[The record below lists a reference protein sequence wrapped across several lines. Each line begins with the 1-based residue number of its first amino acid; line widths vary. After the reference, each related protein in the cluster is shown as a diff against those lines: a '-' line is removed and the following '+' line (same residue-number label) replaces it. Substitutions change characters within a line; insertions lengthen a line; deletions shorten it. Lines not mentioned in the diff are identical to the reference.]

1 MTKTYKDP
9 MDGETVV
16 SFYTHLK
23 LKSDDGEE
31 EDALLL
37 RVVPVDTLQKQWIF
51 SIYYTDGQLALM
63 EDNGDYVIRPSDM
76 DNDNFFDFLSDYS
89 SDTLNVEEVKKDI
102 TANDTGSF
110 SGYNVQGEQMYFSY
124 STLRVNEDWMLV
136 ACIPASSLIT
146 VKTDW
151 TLSTLIVVGVLFL
164 FYIDISYFWKLT
176 KQKDELQ
183 KELTEQLNIV
193 DGMVK
198 NEMKQNELLSI
209 ALEQAETANASKSSF
224 LTNMSHDIRTPMNGI
239 IGMTAIAATHLD
251 DPERVGDCLRKIT
264 MASKHLLGLINEVL
278 DMSKIESGKIDL
290 LEEEFNFSDLIDN
303 LLSMIKPQIQEHKHD
318 LEVNIHQVSH
328 EKVVGDSLRVQ
339 QVFMNLMSNAIKYTP
354 DGGKIRL
361 TISEKAIPQKKMGFY
376 EIIFEDNGIG
386 IEKEFQKKIFE
397 PFCRSADG
405 RISKIQ
411 GTGLGM
417 PIARN
422 IVRMMGGDIKVESEL
437 DVGSKFTATFFLKL
451 QDEEDVDYTE
461 FIDLPVLV
469 ADDEKISCESAC
481 SILDEMGMQ
490 SEWVLSGQEAVDR
503 VASRHESGND
513 FFAVILDWKMP
524 SMDGVETTRK
534 IRKIVG
540 KDVPIIIISAYDWS
554 DIEQEARRAGANAF
568 ISKPM
573 FKSRMVYLFKDLLSD
588 NKEKEESNESP
599 LGNFEDMDLSDKRVL
614 VVEDNELNAEIATEI
629 LEMTGVKVER
639 AENGSE
645 AVDKI
650 AESEEGYYDL
660 VFMDIQMPIMNGY
673 EAARAIRSLNRNDTN
688 MLPIIAMTANAFAE
702 DVESALGAG
711 MNAHIAKPLDM
722 EVLFRTLQ
730 KWMCMNKK

>member
-1 MTKTYKDP
+1 
-9 MDGETVV
+9 
-16 SFYTHLK
+16 
-23 LKSDDGEE
+23 
-31 EDALLL
+31 
-37 RVVPVDTLQKQWIF
+37 
-51 SIYYTDGQLALM
+51 
-63 EDNGDYVIRPSDM
+63 
-76 DNDNFFDFLSDYS
+76 
-89 SDTLNVEEVKKDI
+89 
-102 TANDTGSF
+102 
-110 SGYNVQGEQMYFSY
+110 
-124 STLRVNEDWMLV
+124 
-136 ACIPASSLIT
+136 
-146 VKTDW
+146 
-151 TLSTLIVVGVLFL
+151 
-164 FYIDISYFWKLT
+164 
-176 KQKDELQ
+176 
-183 KELTEQLNIV
+183 
-193 DGMVK
+193 
-198 NEMKQNELLSI
+198 
-209 ALEQAETANASKSSF
+209 
-224 LTNMSHDIRTPMNGI
+224 
-239 IGMTAIAATHLD
+239 
-251 DPERVGDCLRKIT
+251 
-264 MASKHLLGLINEVL
+264 
-278 DMSKIESGKIDL
+278 
-290 LEEEFNFSDLIDN
+290 
-303 LLSMIKPQIQEHKHD
+303 
-318 LEVNIHQVSH
+318 
-328 EKVVGDSLRVQ
+328 
-339 QVFMNLMSNAIKYTP
+339 
-354 DGGKIRL
+354 
-361 TISEKAIPQKKMGFY
+361 
-376 EIIFEDNGIG
+376 
-386 IEKEFQKKIFE
+386 
-397 PFCRSADG
+397 
-405 RISKIQ
+405 
-411 GTGLGM
+411 M

-451 QDEEDVDYTE
+451 QDEEDIEYTE

-490 SEWVLSGQEAVDR
+490 SEWVLSGQEAVER
-503 VASRHESGND
+503 VVSRHESGKD

-524 SMDGVETTRK
+524 NMDGVETTRQ

-614 VVEDNELNAEIATEI
+614 VVEDNELNAEIAMEI